1 MSNTNKKLIKLFD
14 RLPRKMLSSW
24 VRTKCPI
31 GAPEFIYGHGLY
43 KSMTKGDVDVKNW
56 YELAL
61 DKLKW
66 RKIINDI

>member
-1 MSNTNKKLIKLFD
+1 
-14 RLPRKMLSSW
+14 MLSSW

-43 KSMTKGDVDVKNW
+43 KSMTKGGVDVKNW
-56 YELAL
+56 YGLAL